1 MSLQLRKELLEQVR
15 KRYRESCWKEKSK
28 VLDGFIAATGYERK
42 YAISLLGKIKTP
54 VSKKIHRKPVYGPE
68 VCQAL
73 LAVWKA
79 ANYICSKRLVPF
91 LPELLRKLEDYGHLS
106 LPPEVRF
113 KLLHISASTMDR
125 LLSSNR
131 QEQHRGISTTKPG
144 SLLKKQ
150 IKVRTFADW
159 NNVIPGFMEAD
170 LVAHCGTKADGAFL
184 NTLVLT
190 DISSGWTEFASLISK
205 GEAPVIEALE
215 ALQILLP
222 FALLGVDTDNGSEFI
237 NYELLNFC
245 EKQHITFTRSRPYR
259 KNDQAHVEEKNGS
272 IVRKLI
278 GYDRYEGVS
287 AWRALADLYAV
298 MRLYINFFQP
308 SMKLIS
314 KERQGS
320 KIHKSYDRA
329 QTPYQ
334 RLQSSAHISQQVKS
348 KLTDQYETLDPADL
362 LLRMEGLQVKFWQY
376 AWKGSEGELE
386 QKAINKVTLPTP
398 GRAKAP
404 RQYRRTPKPRKPLE
418 PRTYRT
424 REDPFEKVW
433 DSLRV
438 RLAIDLNCTASNLLK
453 ELVEQEPEIYSMKHL
468 RTLHRRI
475 AKWRE
480 SHRESQDQSYFLSA
494 ANAASNEASQ
504 DGTLE

>member
-1 MSLQLRKELLEQVR
+1 
-15 KRYRESCWKEKSK
+15 
-28 VLDGFIAATGYERK
+28 
-42 YAISLLGKIKTP
+42 
-54 VSKKIHRKPVYGPE
+54 
-68 VCQAL
+68 
-73 LAVWKA
+73 
-79 ANYICSKRLVPF
+79 
-91 LPELLRKLEDYGHLS
+91 
-106 LPPEVRF
+106 
-113 KLLHISASTMDR
+113 MDR
-125 LLSSNR
+125 LLLSNR
-131 QEQHRGISTTKPG
+131 QEQSRAISTTKPG

-170 LVAHCGTKADGAFL
+170 LVAHCGPRADGPFL
-184 NTLVLT
+184 NRLVLT
-190 DISSGWTEFASLISK
+190 DISSEWTEFASLISK
-205 GEAPVIEALE
+205 GEAPVIEGLE
-215 ALQILLP
+215 ALQILIP
-222 FALLGVDTDNGSEFI
+222 FPLLGLDTDNGSEFI

-245 EKQHITFTRSRPYR
+245 ERKHITFTRSRPYR

-278 GYDRYEGVS
+278 GYDRYEGVA
-287 AWRALADLYAV
+287 AWRALANLYAV

-334 RLQSSAHISQQVKS
+334 RLEASAHVSLEIKA
-348 KLTDQYETLDPADL
+348 KLTAQYETLDPATL
-362 LLRMEGLQVKFWQY
+362 LLRMEELQGKFWQH
-376 AWKGSEGELE
+376 AWKGEVIKLE
-386 QKAINKVTLPTP
+386 PNPINETTPPTP
-398 GRAKAP
+398 GRVKAP
-404 RQYRRTPKPRKPLE
+404 RQYRRTPKPRKPLGA
-418 PRTYRT
+418 RTYHT

-433 DSLRV
+433 DSLRL
-438 RLAIDLNCTASNLLK
+438 RLAIGLNCTAAELLK
-453 ELVEQEPEIYSMKHL
+453 ELIEQDPKVYSRKNL

-480 SHRESQDQSYFLSA
+480 SHREPQDQSYFLSA
-494 ANAASNEASQ
+494 ASSAGNGALK